1 MFLKRFIKQ
10 QFVSFYYDEKF
21 KLLTQIYKNSKLLEE
36 TIFEFEKKNALQE
49 KINSL
54 LNNIPQTYVSTI
66 IESVNQGV
74 IPTCIKK
81 EFIKFNIEID
91 NIKYICINNKYA
103 IYSSFFDIKEA
114 EKFNTDFVYSVFS
127 LIDYK
132 ATKKINSLYI
142 LITKEKFYLLIYNN
156 KIASYSDIFEKID
169 ESFNDNEEE
178 TLEDISDDLDI
189 IEDLDSDIIEDI
201 DDLDEIQEE
210 NKEINTNTEMNIV
223 NFLKDSIEEYYKTY
237 GDDFIEEIIIFDTQ
251 NMNNDII
258 EIIKDNFF
266 IDTKKINFDILKTI
280 NEISR
285 QNV

>member
-36 TIFEFEKKNALQE
+36 TLFEFEKKNALKE

-74 IPTCIKK
+74 VPTCIKK
-81 EFIKFNIEID
+81 EFIKFNIEIE

-114 EKFNTDFVYSVFS
+114 EKLNTDFVYSIFS

-132 ATKKINSLYI
+132 AIKKINSLYL

-156 KIASYSDIFEKID
+156 KIASYSDIFEKIN
-169 ESFNDNEEE
+169 EVFNDEDE

-189 IEDLDSDIIEDI
+189 IEDLDDDIIEDI
-201 DDLDEIQEE
+201 DDLDNLEE
-210 NKEINTNTEMNIV
+210 EHKSLNTNTEMDIIT
-223 NFLKDSIEEYYKTY
+223 FLKNSIEEYYKTY
-237 GDDFIEEIIIFDTQ
+237 GDDFIEEITIFDTGVV
-251 NMNNDII
+251 NNDVINL
-258 EIIKDNFF
+258 IKDTFF
-266 IDTKKINFDILKTI
+266 IETKKIDLNILKTI